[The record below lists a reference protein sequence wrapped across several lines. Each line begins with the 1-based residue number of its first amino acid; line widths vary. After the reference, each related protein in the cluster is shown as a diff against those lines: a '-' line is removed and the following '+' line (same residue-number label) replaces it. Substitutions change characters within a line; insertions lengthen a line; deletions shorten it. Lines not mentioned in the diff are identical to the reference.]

1 MTRIVI
7 VQGHPDPA
15 PGRFGRAL
23 AEAYAHGAE
32 EAGHEVTTIEVARLD
47 FPLLRNETEWRGVPP
62 ASIRRAQEAIAAAG
76 HLVIVFPLWLG
87 DMPALLKGFLEQVMR
102 PGFAM
107 GPRFRKLLKG
117 RSARIVVTM
126 GMPGLFYRLVYRAHS
141 VKSLQR
147 NILAFCGVAPV
158 RTTVIG
164 TIESRRGRTRALAA
178 MAALGRRAA

>member
-1 MTRIVI
+1 VSRIVI

-15 PGRFGRAL
+15 PRRFGRAL

-47 FPLLRNETEWRGVPP
+47 FPLLRNEAEWRAAPP

-87 DMPALLKGFLEQVMR
+87 DMPALLKGFLEQAMR

-107 GPRFRKLLKG
+107 GPRFKKLLKG

-126 GMPGLFYRLVYRAHS
+126 GMPGFFYRLVYRAHS
-141 VKSLQR
+141 VKSLRR
-147 NILAFCGVAPV
+147 NILEFCGVSPV
-158 RTTVIG
+158 RTTIVG
-164 TIESRRGRTRALAA
+164 TIESRRGRARALAA

>member
-1 MTRIVI
+1 MPSKDQRRGGLSI
-7 VQGHPDPA
+7 
-15 PGRFGRAL
+15 PGQVHHITLTTAGRRPL
-23 AEAYAHGAE
+23 FEDFSH
-32 EAGHEVTTIEVARLD
+32 ARLVIAEMRRLQEQNIVHSLAWVLMPD
-47 FPLLRNETEWRGVPP
+47 HLHWLLQLRGPIGL
-62 ASIRRAQEAIAAAG
+62 ANAIK
-76 HLVIVFPLWLG
+76 VF
-87 DMPALLKGFLEQVMR
+87 
-102 PGFAM
+102 
-107 GPRFRKLLKG
+107 KG